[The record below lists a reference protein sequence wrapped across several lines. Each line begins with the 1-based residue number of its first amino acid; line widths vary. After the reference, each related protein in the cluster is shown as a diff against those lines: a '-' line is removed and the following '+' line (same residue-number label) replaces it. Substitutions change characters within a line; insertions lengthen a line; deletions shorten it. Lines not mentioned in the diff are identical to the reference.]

1 MIHTLVPVPCAHCD
15 DIVIKL
21 VIRYPGWCSDERACL
36 WPGFD
41 SRKVLVVPIQQT
53 GFIVFSVFTFSIE
66 VYKKCN
72 SNSYNFGKLK
82 TIERYF

>member
-1 MIHTLVPVPCAHCD
+1 MFWKAFNMIHTLVSVPCAHCD

-21 VIRYPGWCSDERACL
+21 VIRYPGWCNDERACL

-53 GFIVFSVFTFSIE
+53 GFFLCSHSASRYIKSVIRTA
-66 VYKKCN
+66 
-72 SNSYNFGKLK
+72 
-82 TIERYF
+82 TISGN